1 METTMKRFI
10 IGGLAALALAGT
22 ASAQEM
28 KVLNFGIIS
37 TESSAA
43 LSKSF
48 EPMLKDLEKAVGVP
62 VKAFFAQDYAG
73 VIEGMRFKKVDLAWY
88 GNKAAMEA
96 VDRANGE
103 VFVQTTKT
111 DGTKGYY
118 SLLLTQ
124 KSRTDINELKDA
136 LDCSK
141 GLNFGNG
148 DVNSTSG
155 NLVPSY
161 YVFAI
166 NKVNPNDCFK
176 RVVVSNHEGNALAV
190 ANGQVDIATNN
201 TESMDRLAQMRPE
214 DYAKIKEVWRSPLIP
229 SDPLVW
235 RSDLPA
241 DMKAKIHSFFLGY
254 GRLGTAEEVTHAR
267 KILSTTSDGW
277 GPFVPSS
284 NAQLYPIRQLE
295 LFKSKLKIE
304 NDQKLSAEDKK
315 TKGAEIEAQLSE
327 LDKLMATVPNM

>member
-1 METTMKRFI
+1 MKKFV
-10 IGGLAALALAGT
+10 IGALAALTFAG
-22 ASAQEM
+22 SANAEEIKQ
-28 KVLNFGIIS
+28 LNFGIIS
-37 TESSAA
+37 TESSSA

-73 VIEGMRFKKVDLAWY
+73 VIEAMRFKKVDVAWY

-96 VDRANGE
+96 VDRAGGE
-103 VFVQTTKT
+103 VFAQTTKP

-118 SLLLTQ
+118 SLLLAN
-124 KSRTDINELKDA
+124 KSNTALNELKDV

-148 DVNSTSG
+148 DANSTSG

-161 YVFAI
+161 YVFAL
-166 NKVNPNDCFK
+166 NKTDPNSCFK

-190 ANGQVDIATNN
+190 ANGQVDVATNN
-201 TESMDRLAQMRPE
+201 TESMDRLKLNRAA
-214 DYAKIKEVWRSPLIP
+214 DFDKLKEIWRSPLIP
-229 SDPLVW
+229 SDPIVW

-241 DMKAKIHSFFLGY
+241 DVKAKVYAFFLGY
-254 GRLGTAEEVTHAR
+254 GRLGSAEEVTRAR
-267 KILSTTSDGW
+267 DILKTTSDGW
-277 GPFVPSS
+277 GPFVASS

-295 LFKSKLKIE
+295 LFKSKLKAQ
-304 NDQKLSAEDKK
+304 NDDKLSADEKAKK
-315 TKGAEIEAQLSE
+315 VAEIDAQLAA
-327 LDKLMATVPNM
+327 LDKLMASIPNM

>member
-1 METTMKRFI
+1 MKNFI
-10 IGGLAALALAGT
+10 LGGLAALALAGT
-22 ASAQEM
+22 ASAQEI
-28 KVLNFGIIS
+28 KELNFGIIS
-37 TESSAA
+37 TESSAG

-48 EPMLKDLEKAVGVP
+48 EPILKDLEKAIGIP

-88 GNKAAMEA
+88 GNKSAMEA

-103 VFVQTTKT
+103 VFVQTTKP

-118 SLLLTQ
+118 SLIITQ
-124 KSRTDINELKDA
+124 AGRSDVNELKDV

-141 GLNFGNG
+141 GFNFGNG

-161 YVFAI
+161 YVFAL
-166 NKVNPNDCFK
+166 NKTNPNDCYK

-190 ANGQVDIATNN
+190 ANKQVDFATNN
-201 TESMDRLAQMRPE
+201 TESMDRLAKTRPE
-214 DYAKIKEVWRSPLIP
+214 DAAKVKEVWRSPLIP

-235 RSDLPA
+235 RKDLPEEL
-241 DMKAKIHSFFLGY
+241 KAKIHSFFLSY
-254 GRLGTAEEVTHAR
+254 GRLGSEDEVKRQREVLAG
-267 KILSTTSDGW
+267 TSDGW
-277 GPFVPSS
+277 GVFVPSS

-295 LFKSKLKIE
+295 LFKEKLKIE
-304 NDQKLSAEDKK
+304 GNEKLAADDKK
-315 TKGAEIEAQLSE
+315 TKVAEIEKQLAD
-327 LDKLMATVPNM
+327 LDKLSTSVPNM